1 MEKAL
6 QQSEVV
12 LLEPTMRLEIV
23 APEDCFTTIIQDLK
37 KRRGETD
44 GRGRRSP
51 GGIVITAIVPAANLL
66 GYATALRSI
75 GEGRARY
82 TVQFERYA
90 QVPGSEGPTFRPA
103 VGMRA

>member
-66 GYATALRSI
+66 GYATALRS
-75 GEGRARY
+75 ARY